1 MDAFAKTLR
10 LALICTLLAATA
22 ACSNDTS
29 GGTNVPATYGDAV
42 GDADNDATLGD
53 GSASDGSVSDAGDDA
68 TLQDSGSEDSGSE
81 DAEIADATGA
91 DSAGADASVADTGF
105 PDGFFDPP
113 DESSDSTVA
122 DTDNAD
128 VPVGGPV
135 GELYA
140 HTGTELYRLDLEKS
154 KLTFV
159 GNFTFDK
166 NGGDVNDIAIDRFGT
181 LYAVGIAAAYI
192 CDRETA
198 ACKYLA
204 KLPVSYNGL
213 TFVPDGVVDPVEEA
227 LIGMGADGSWNW
239 IKLVAGKATINKL
252 GEFGGS
258 WVTSGDGFS
267 VYGIGTFA
275 TIKGKGNGDSLAEID
290 PKTGKLLK
298 IIGETG
304 VTGLFGFAWWSG
316 KFYAFSKA
324 GDLYTLDVNTG
335 KATKA
340 TNISMPKGKAWYGAG
355 VSTRAAGG

>member
-1 MDAFAKTLR
+1 MYTRATISR
-10 LALICTLLAATA
+10 LALTWAALAATLVG
-22 ACSNDTS
+22 CSDDS
-29 GGTNVPATYGDAV
+29 SSGTNVPATYGDASA
-42 GDADNDATLGD
+42 DA
-53 GSASDGSVSDAGDDA
+53 SASDASDGTGDGATVEDGAGEDDA
-68 TLQDSGSEDSGSE
+68 
-81 DAEIADATGA
+81 GA
-91 DSAGADASVADTGF
+91 DSAIADTGVADTGAADTGTADTGAADTSF

-113 DESSDSTVA
+113 DETDDASA
-122 DTDNAD
+122 PDTAD
-128 VPVGGPV
+128 VQEPVGGPV

-140 HTGTELYRLDLEKS
+140 HTATELYRLDLDLS

-159 GNFTFDK
+159 GKFSFDK

-181 LYAVGIAAAYI
+181 LYAVGVAAAYV

-239 IKLVAGKATINKL
+239 IKLVAGKATIKKL
-252 GEFGGS
+252 GEFGGT

-267 VYGIGTFA
+267 VFSIGTFA
-275 TIKGKGNGDSLAEID
+275 TIKGKGNTDSLAEID

-324 GDLYTLDVNTG
+324 GDLYTLDVKTG

-340 TNISMPKGKAWYGAG
+340 TNIQMPKGKSWYGAG